1 MKSGKVSV
9 LERLRDGWS
18 RLRRDR
24 GGNVAITFALATLP
38 LVGVV
43 GYSVDYSHANSV
55 KAALQSALDST
66 ALMLA
71 RDAAS
76 LSSSELNAKASAYF
90 TALFTRAEAKS
101 PTITASYTTT
111 DGSKVVVNGSVLVPT
126 TFLGVF
132 GYNTITVSG
141 TSTTAWGSTRLRVAL
156 ALDNTGSMAFFG
168 KMTALKAATKDL
180 LNQLKGAAS
189 VNGDVYVAIIPFA
202 RDVNIGSSNY
212 AAGYIDWTAW
222 DAANMYCS
230 GWQFGSICFGNWVKA
245 NHNAWNGCV
254 TDRGPSGTGPGTSTW
269 DQVVT
274 APDGSANS
282 LWPAEQYNACPA
294 AMMGLSYDWT
304 ALGNLVDAMQPNG
317 ATNQPIGLVWAW
329 QALAGG
335 GPLSAPS
342 KDSNYTYQDIIIL
355 MSDGLNTQDRWYGDG
370 MNTSVSVD
378 NRMYLTGSGTGTCAN
393 AKNAGVIIY
402 TIHVNTDGDPT
413 SILLQNCA
421 GSKDKMFDS
430 SKFFTVTSASGI
442 GTVFSAIGTSLTK
455 LRVAK

>member
-1 MKSGKVSV
+1 
-9 LERLRDGWS
+9 
-18 RLRRDR
+18 
-24 GGNVAITFALATLP
+24 
-38 LVGVV
+38 
-43 GYSVDYSHANSV
+43 
-55 KAALQSALDST
+55 
-66 ALMLA
+66 
-71 RDAAS
+71 
-76 LSSSELNAKASAYF
+76 
-90 TALFTRAEAKS
+90 
-101 PTITASYTTT
+101 
-111 DGSKVVVNGSVLVPT
+111 
-126 TFLGVF
+126 
-132 GYNTITVSG
+132 
-141 TSTTAWGSTRLRVAL
+141 
-156 ALDNTGSMAFFG
+156 
-168 KMTALKAATKDL
+168 
-180 LNQLKGAAS
+180 
-189 VNGDVYVAIIPFA
+189 
-202 RDVNIGSSNY
+202 
-212 AAGYIDWTAW
+212 
-222 DAANMYCS
+222 
-230 GWQFGSICFGNWVKA
+230 
-245 NHNAWNGCV
+245 
-254 TDRGPSGTGPGTSTW
+254 
-269 DQVVT
+269 
-274 APDGSANS
+274 
-282 LWPAEQYNACPA
+282 
-294 AMMGLSYDWT
+294 MMGLSYDWT